1 MLTIFAGSITDLT
14 PFLTEER
21 IPDHWEPR
29 VRSRFGLS
37 MAKFNMM
44 TVIPVEK
51 GVNTKKI
58 EQLEAEGRANVDGGD
73 PASAQTNGAG

>member
-14 PFLTEER
+14 PILTEER
-21 IPDHWEPR
+21 IPDNWEPR
-29 VRSRFGLS
+29 VRSRFGFS
-37 MAKFNMM
+37 MARFNM

-58 EQLEAEGRANVDGGD
+58 EKSEAEGRTNVDGGD
-73 PASAQTNGAG
+73 PAPA